1 MWIVVAAITFQWR
14 HVAAYNAPW
23 TWLPAIVFFSIGL
36 LLYRASAEEF
46 SVKQLGGLPE
56 VLSGHDEQ
64 RLVTSGIR
72 ARVRHPIYLAH
83 LCEMLGWGI
92 GSGLLVCYGLAAFAV
107 CSGAIMI
114 FMEDQELEQRFG
126 EAYRDYRKR
135 VPAIV
140 PRFSGRYW

>member
-36 LLYRASAEEF
+36 LLYRASAKKF

-83 LCEMLGWGI
+83 LCEMLGWSI
-92 GSGLLVCYGLAAFAV
+92 GSGLLVCYGLTTFAL

-114 FMEDQELEQRFG
+114 FMEDKELEQRFG
-126 EAYRDYRKR
+126 ESYRDYRKR

-140 PRFSGRYW
+140 PRFFGRYW